1 MAYYKDTDFY
11 KQVLKS
17 KYKRPVQMKNY
28 IDSLY
33 KNFLEPNGLGDII
46 SDLPHAI
53 KISKKKIDNRL
64 SNLLRVL
71 RLVAAKE
78 KSDPNSFYFYGKEL
92 ASFNQWLV
100 VLELYIDFIKK
111 LPGGKGGTLSWEKQ
125 WDNTLKLL
133 ESQIESLDGNVSLI
147 KLFGNKKRFIEEAL
161 KNSIFMNPIN
171 VNSRFIDIQ
180 TAFNS
185 TSTTPLLFARKSEN
199 GKIQTIQTI
208 KPEVRFFNYVDLN
221 GTPRKIKIRKDKDG
235 NEEVRRIIKNS
246 TGFDVSNGAKSNI
259 INYKISHIWQNAF
272 DPRYFTNLWNIVL
285 VPSWANDLLDKT
297 KFANLFI
304 LQLINTYRAV
314 CEKYYQMNLLD
325 WNSIQMQKP
334 EIKNQFVISGDYEI
348 LYFDNNGQISTTK
361 VVLP

>member
-11 KQVLKS
+11 KQVLTR

-46 SDLPHAI
+46 SDLPRAI
-53 KISKKKIDNRL
+53 MISKKKTDNRL

-78 KSDPNSFYFYGKEL
+78 KSDPNTFYFYGKKL

-111 LPGGKGGTLSWEKQ
+111 LPGGKGGSFPWEKQ
-125 WDNTLKLL
+125 WDKTLKLL
-133 ESQIESLDGNVSLI
+133 ECQIESLDGTVSLI

-161 KNSIFMNPIN
+161 KNSIFMNPSN
-171 VNSRFIDIQ
+171 VNSCFNDIQ
-180 TAFNS
+180 KAFS
-185 TSTTPLLFARKSEN
+185 SKTPLLFARKSDN
-199 GKIQTIQTI
+199 KSIQSGT
-208 KPEVRFFNYVDLN
+208 PGALYFNYVDLS
-221 GTPRKIKIRKDKDG
+221 GATKSIQIKKDKDG
-235 NEEVRRIIKNS
+235 NNAVRKLIKDS

-259 INYKISHIWQNAF
+259 INYRISHIWQNAF

-314 CEKYYQMNLLD
+314 CEKYYQMNLLN

-334 EIKNQFVISGDYEI
+334 EIKKQFVISGNYEI
-348 LYFDNNGQISTTK
+348 LYFDNNGQIDTTK
-361 VVLP
+361 VKLP